1 MLDKKKK
8 RSASVARMEWPESQ
22 PVTEEGGG
30 SRQYQQ
36 KVTERKTDM
45 EKLYWG
51 DAGQTQGDTY
61 QQSEVEKFYWND
73 KVPGGEE
80 RAGAPVL
87 QEEQTTSR
95 KTKLNGLREFQNF
108 NDEEK
113 LYWNE
118 KLHQVAVKQPA
129 QPTNNSSSDLSRAG
143 ASAIPN
149 KQNGDKL
156 SWNSGGAQG
165 LYRSYFNCYEA
176 SR

>member
-80 RAGAPVL
+80 VEGGTTL
-87 QEEQTTSR
+87 QPEQTKAR
-95 KTKLNGLREFQNF
+95 KAKLNGLREFQNF

-113 LYWNE
+113 LYWTE
-118 KLHQVAVKQPA
+118 KLDQVAAVKQP
-129 QPTNNSSSDLSRAG
+129 TTSSSSDLSRVG
-143 ASAIPN
+143 GGSV
-149 KQNGDKL
+149 KQLGENLGW
-156 SWNSGGAQG
+156 SSSVQAQD
-165 LYRSYFNCYEA
+165 LYRA

>member
-1 MLDKKKK
+1 MNQHHHQQLQQLQQQQQ
-8 RSASVARMEWPESQ
+8 EQ
-22 PVTEEGGG
+22 EEGYWNGKLGG
-30 SRQYQQ
+30 GYQHQPDPAYQQ
-36 KVTERKTDM
+36 PAV
-45 EKLYWG
+45 
-51 DAGQTQGDTY
+51 A
-61 QQSEVEKFYWND
+61 EVEKFYWND

-156 SWNSGGAQG
+156 GWNSGGAQG